1 MSESQG
7 NGDEVRLMPAKRR
20 RDMAALFANDP
31 VIHLDSLAD
40 RFGVSRETVRR
51 DLIALEN
58 QGLVERVHGGGM
70 RLEVHSSEPSFHERL
85 ETRSQAKSTMAE
97 TAASLIGNS
106 GSIFLDVGTSV
117 ARIADYL
124 PPSFSGQVI
133 TNSIIA
139 AVRLGELE
147 SVDVVLCGGRMR
159 HGDLAISGPQA
170 AEFLQDV
177 FVEIAFLGCGG
188 VDSTQGVTDFY
199 LDEIAL
205 KRIVIGNSGSTYVL
219 ADSTKIGKI
228 ATKRVCRLDQ
238 ITGVVTD
245 AEADTE
251 LVAELQSFG
260 IETHRVGG

>member
-1 MSESQG
+1 MSESESRG
-7 NGDEVRLMPAKRR
+7 EEVRLMPAKRR
-20 RDMAALFANDP
+20 REMIALFADDP
-31 VIHLDSLAD
+31 VIHLDSLAE

-85 ETRSQAKSTMAE
+85 ETRSEQKSTMAQA
-97 TAASLIGNS
+97 AASLIGDS

-124 PPSFSGQVI
+124 PPTFSGQVI

-139 AVRLGELE
+139 ATKLGERE
-147 SVDVVLCGGRMR
+147 NVDVVLCGGHMR
-159 HGDLAISGPQA
+159 HGDLALSGPQA

-188 VDSTQGVTDFY
+188 VDPTHGITDFY

-205 KRIVIGNSGSTYVL
+205 KRIVIRNSGSTYVL
-219 ADSTKIGKI
+219 ADSTKIGKV
-228 ATKRVCRLDQ
+228 ATKRVCPLDQ
-238 ITGVVTD
+238 ITGIVTD
-245 AEADTE
+245 AEANAE
-251 LVAELQSFG
+251 LVSELRSLG
-260 IETHRVGG
+260 VETHRVEE